1 MRWNTSTLLMCAM
14 LGAGCAGHR
23 EASPSSNAIQADASR
38 AAATDPQ
45 ARSDAALKAAI
56 DAASRGQLDAATRA
70 SIQGQPAAAWADY
83 ARLRRDIDMLAPE
96 EAEAFLR
103 AHPDDAVGRSFREDW
118 LAALSRRQ
126 DWTGFIKTWRP
137 TIERASLRCMALNA
151 RNQIG
156 QGDAAWMQD
165 VRRAWLSGKSVSAEC
180 DPAFAA
186 WQAKCGLDDALRWQ
200 RIDLAIDEGQPALIR
215 AIAQGLPEADR
226 VLADSYAAAMTG
238 GLAQTAS
245 QWPRTARSRSVATA
259 ALVATAKKSPANGE
273 AAFATFAAMI
283 GLDDA
288 QRGRVLYEIALQ
300 SAASYEPEG
309 ARRLAAVPVAAY
321 DERLHGLR
329 LREAMARS
337 DWAGAREAIRRMPAS
352 MRHQPQYRYFDAR
365 LIELTGGDP
374 AAARAQYAEAAKSPE
389 FHGFLAA
396 DRLGSAYPLCP
407 WPYAPTSAQQA
418 QVAAMPA
425 LQRALAL
432 YRIGQRDWAM
442 REWND
447 ALKGLDDAG
456 RHIAIAQAQDS
467 GWFDR
472 AVFNLGRDGK
482 PEELRLYTLRFPLHH
497 TDTIRREAQ
506 RNAIDPAW
514 IAAEIRAE
522 SVFDPRARSPANAM
536 GLMQVLPATGQAT
549 AAKIGLPWRG
559 AEETLFDPDSNI
571 AIGSAY
577 LREMHEKW
585 GDLPHAIA
593 AYNAGPTPTTRWR
606 TQRPDFDPDLWIET
620 ISYKETRD
628 YVARVLA
635 FSVIYDWRM
644 NGDALRVSDRI
655 EGKLDA
661 KRVGFACPQ
670 PAAR

>member
-1 MRWNTSTLLMCAM
+1 MRWHTSTLLMCAM
-14 LGAGCAGHR
+14 LAAGCAGHR
-23 EASPSSNAIQADASR
+23 EAPSAAPAPQVEASPG
-38 AAATDPQ
+38 

-56 DAASRGQLDAATRA
+56 DAASRGELNDAMRA
-70 SIQGQPAAAWADY
+70 GIRDNPAAAWADY
-83 ARLRRDIDMLAPE
+83 AGLRRDIDTLTPAQ
-96 EAEAFLR
+96 AEAFLR
-103 AHPDDAVGRSFREDW
+103 AYPDDAVGRSFREDW

-126 DWTGFIKTWRP
+126 DWTRFLATWQP
-137 TIERASLRCMALNA
+137 TIERTSLRCMALNA
-151 RNQIG
+151 RNQAG
-156 QGDAAWMQD
+156 QADAQWMQD
-165 VRRAWLSGKSVSAEC
+165 VRRQWLSGKSVSAEC

-186 WQAKCGLDDALRWQ
+186 WQARGGLDDALRWQ
-200 RIDLAIDEGQPALIR
+200 RIDLAITEDQPALIR
-215 AIAQGLPEADR
+215 AIAEGLPAADR
-226 VLADSYAAAMTG
+226 TLANAYAAAMIA
-238 GLAQTAS
+238 GLDDAAS
-245 QWPRTARSRSVATA
+245 TWPRNARSRTVATA
-259 ALVATAKKSPANGE
+259 ALVTTAKKSPANGE
-273 AAFATFAAMI
+273 AALAKFAPLL
-283 GLDDA
+283 GLDDSE
-288 QRGRVLYEIALQ
+288 RGRVLYEIALQ

-309 ARRLAAVPVAAY
+309 VRRLAAVPASAY

-337 DWAGAREAIRRMPAS
+337 DWAGALEAIRRMPAA
-352 MRHQPQYRYFDAR
+352 MRNDTQYRYFDAR

-374 AAARAQYAEAAKSPE
+374 AAARAQYAQAAKSPE

-396 DRLGSAYPLCP
+396 DRLGAPYPLCP
-407 WPYAPTSAQQA
+407 WPYAPTPALQSH
-418 QVAAMPA
+418 VAAMPA
-425 LQRALAL
+425 LQRAFAL

-442 REWND
+442 REWNA

-456 RHIAIAQAQDS
+456 RHVAIAEAQDN

-472 AVFNLGRDGK
+472 AVFNLGRGN

-497 TDTIRREAQ
+497 TDTIRREAK
-506 RNAIDPAW
+506 RNGIDPAW

-522 SVFDPRARSPANAM
+522 SIFDPRARSPANAM
-536 GLMQVLPATGQAT
+536 GLMQVLPATGEAT
-549 AAKIGLPWRG
+549 ASKIGLPWRG
-559 AEETLFDPDSNI
+559 AEATLFDADSNI

-577 LREMHEKW
+577 LREMHDKW

-606 TQRPDFDPDLWIET
+606 TQRPDFDADLWIET
-620 ISYKETRD
+620 ISYKETRE

-655 EGKLDA
+655 DGKLDA
-661 KRVGFACPQ
+661 KRASFACPS